1 MKAALHPF
9 RKTALALLS
18 CAAALAALPHA
29 ACAADAYPSKPLRLI
44 APSSPG
50 GILDIT
56 SRIIAKK
63 LSEQMKQPVVV
74 DNVPGAAGMLGMQA
88 MLRAE
93 PDGYTLVM
101 GSSGPNAVN
110 YTLYSQKLPYKMTDF
125 APVISI
131 ITMPNALVVNPN
143 TPVKTL
149 TEFRNWAKDKKGGLT
164 MAVSMI
170 GTSGHL
176 GGELIKNRLGFQATT
191 VPYKGA
197 APASKDLVGGE
208 VDFMVENV
216 ITVAPLV
223 KSGRLRALGVTT
235 RERSQIL
242 PDVPTLAEQGYPDI
256 DVGAWLGVLVSA
268 HTPPAIV
275 TRLNAEL
282 NKVLADE
289 EVKKQLAQQGAST
302 LGGTPA
308 EFDKFIHAEKD
319 RWEKIIKAANIKA
332 E

>member
-1 MKAALHPF
+1 MKIRRQVAQ
-9 RKTALALLS
+9 ALL
-18 CAAALAALPHA
+18 AGLAAFIVATPALQA
-29 ACAADAYPSKPLRLI
+29 AEAYPSKPLRLI

-56 SRIIAKK
+56 SRVVGKK
-63 LSEQMKQPVVV
+63 LSERLGQPVVV
-74 DNVPGAAGMLGMQA
+74 ENVPGAAGILGMQA

-110 YTLYSQKLPYKMTDF
+110 YTLYSKLPYSMSDF
-125 APVISI
+125 APVVRV
-131 ITMPNALVVNPN
+131 ITMPNALVVNANSPL
-143 TPVKTL
+143 KTL
-149 TEFRNWAKDKKGGLT
+149 ADFRAYARQKQGNLS
-164 MAVSMI
+164 MAVSML

-176 GGELIKNRLGFQATT
+176 GGELLKNRLDFTAVT

-197 APASKDLVGGE
+197 APATNDLVAGQ
-208 VDFMVENV
+208 VDFTVENV

-223 KSGRLRALGVTT
+223 KAGRLRALAVTT

-242 PDVPTLAEQGYPDI
+242 PDVPTVAEQGYPDI

-268 HTPPAIV
+268 RTPPAIV
-275 TRLNAEL
+275 ARLNTEL
-282 NKVLADE
+282 NAVLDDE
-289 EVKKQLAQQGAST
+289 EVKKQLAQQGGIT

-308 EFDKFIHAEKD
+308 EFDAFIRSEKD
-319 RWEKIIKAANIKA
+319 RWEKIIKAAGIKV

>member
-1 MKAALHPF
+1 MKTSRRSALAMLAGLT
-9 RKTALALLS
+9 TALTLP
-18 CAAALAALPHA
+18 LASHA
-29 ACAADAYPSKPLRLI
+29 ADGYPSKPLRLI

-56 SRIIAKK
+56 SRVIAKK
-63 LSEQMKQPVVV
+63 LSEQIMQPVVV
-74 DNVPGAAGMLGMQA
+74 ENVPGAAGILGMQS

-93 PDGYTLVM
+93 PDGYTLIM

-110 YTLYSQKLPYKMTDF
+110 YTLYSKLPYSMSDF
-125 APVISI
+125 APVIRI
-131 ITMPNALVVNPN
+131 ITMPNALVVNAN

-149 TEFRNWAKDKKGGLT
+149 AEFRAYAKEKQGGLS

-176 GGELIKNRLGFQATT
+176 GGELLKNRIDFPAFT

-197 APASKDLVGGE
+197 APASKDLVAGE

-223 KSGRLRALGVTT
+223 KAGKLRALGVTT
-235 RERSQIL
+235 KERSQIL
-242 PDVPTLAEQGYPDI
+242 PDTPTLAEQGYPDI

-268 HTPPAIV
+268 KTPPSIV
-275 TRLNAEL
+275 ARLNSEL

-289 EVKKQLAQQGAST
+289 EIKKVVAQQGGT
-302 LGGTPA
+302 ILGGTPA
-308 EFDKFIHAEKD
+308 EFDSFIRSEKD
-319 RWEKIIKAANIKA
+319 RWEKIIKAANIKV

>member
-1 MKAALHPF
+1 MKNS
-9 RKTALALLS
+9 RRNALAV
-18 CAAALAALPHA
+18 LASLATSLFLHQTSHA
-29 ACAADAYPSKPLRLI
+29 ADNYPSKPLRLI

-56 SRIIAKK
+56 SRVIGKK
-63 LSEQMKQPVVV
+63 LSEQLKQPVVV
-74 DNVPGAAGMLGMQA
+74 ENVPGAAGILGMQS

-110 YTLYSQKLPYKMTDF
+110 YTLYSKLPYKMSDF

-131 ITMPNALVVNPN
+131 ITMPNALVINAN

-149 TEFRNWAKDKKGGLT
+149 AEFSSYARNKPGGLS
-164 MAVSMI
+164 MAISMI

-176 GGELIKNRLGFQATT
+176 GGELVRNRLDFPAVT

-197 APASKDLVGGE
+197 APAAKDLVGGE

-223 KSGRLRALGVTT
+223 KGGKLRALGVTT
-235 RERSQIL
+235 KDRSPIL

-268 HTPPAIV
+268 NTPPAIV
-275 TRLNAEL
+275 ERLNAEL

-289 EVKKQLAQQGAST
+289 EVKKTLAQQGGKT

-308 EFDKFIHAEKD
+308 EFDAFIRSEKD
-319 RWEKIIKAANIKA
+319 RWEKVIRVANIRV